1 MKNYYDVFDI
11 SPSASH
17 KAINVKHRLLAKQ
30 YHPDI
35 NNSRDATEKMAQL
48 NEAYEVLSDKA
59 KRRDYDT
66 LLKKKHEQKNE
77 QKHNTVQS
85 PYPAGQSAVTKKA
98 HMRYTTE
105 SMENDGKRLE
115 RAEQLRIKAEAKLK
129 AEENKRLQMMAYAK
143 KRAEEKAKATGDIQ
157 KKEEIDPEKQE
168 VIDLLAMLHRKSDAR
183 IRRKMETD
191 EERHHAI
198 KVLLALVREDDS
210 HLRRMA
216 EEAERK
222 QRIEEILALVKANN
236 EEKMV

>member
-1 MKNYYDVFDI
+1 MKNYYDILNI
-11 SPSASH
+11 SPSASN
-17 KAINVKHRLLAKQ
+17 KAINVKHRALAKQ

-48 NEAYEVLSDKA
+48 NEAYEVLSDNV
-59 KRRDYDT
+59 KRREYDNQ
-66 LLKKKHEQKNE
+66 LKKKHEQKQNPV
-77 QKHNTVQS
+77 NNPT
-85 PYPAGQSAVTKKA
+85 PAGQSSVVKKA
-98 HMRYTTE
+98 HMRYTPG
-105 SMENDGKRLE
+105 SMDNDDKRSQ

-143 KRAEEKAKATGDIQ
+143 KRAEEKAKVTGEIQ

-222 QRIEEILALVKANN
+222 QRIEEILALVKANK